1 MTSPE
6 ELSNHIGGLIKIL
19 DPLIKTKPHTTKL
32 IEPHSFPSDQIAL
45 LLEIIHSRPSKYELY
60 QNHIRP
66 IGQTRIVKL
75 LLNGTLYSVCI
86 FLPRIQLL

>member
-19 DPLIKTKPHTTKL
+19 DPLVKTNPHTANLK
-32 IEPHSFPSDQIAL
+32 EPPSFPSEQIAL
-45 LLEIIHSRPSKYELY
+45 LLEIIPSRPVEYDFY
-60 QNHIRP
+60 QNHIHP
-66 IGQTRIVKL
+66 IGRTRVVKL
-75 LLNGTLYSVCI
+75 LLNGTLYRVCI